1 MIPSRVKISVLKCVD
16 PSIIFNGDIP
26 IRPGTGKPYT
36 KCPQFREG
44 QEFIVNID
52 DRRPEG
58 FCWWAWRDIY
68 KDILVLAYGGNF
80 DEGWIE
86 KGTQITGCTDGV
98 RPVSFKLERLDGH

>member
-1 MIPSRVKISVLKCVD
+1 MTPSRVKISVLKCVD

-26 IRPGTGKPYT
+26 IRPGTGRPYT
-36 KCPQFREG
+36 KCLQFREG
-44 QEFIVNID
+44 QEFIVNVD
-52 DRRPEG
+52 DRRPDG

-98 RPVSFKLERLDGH
+98 RPVSFKLERLDE